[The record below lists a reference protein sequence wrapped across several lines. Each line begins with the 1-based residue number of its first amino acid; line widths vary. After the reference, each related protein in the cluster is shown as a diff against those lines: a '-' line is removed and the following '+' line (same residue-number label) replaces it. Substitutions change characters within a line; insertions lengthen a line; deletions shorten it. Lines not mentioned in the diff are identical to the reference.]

1 MQYLVLILFML
12 VSLPVFCA
20 PLLKQNSVDFT
31 GCLWQVGD
39 SYSMQTDE
47 VGNLYFADATGYQQI
62 EFLQLPYNPN
72 GEEDI
77 NSEFMQVKKL
87 RVITQ
92 DNREMRFYQLTEQL
106 PERTDSPFITNFAV
120 AEAKAGHVLFFN
132 VPDSEIS
139 RVSAGCF

>member
-1 MQYLVLILFML
+1 MRYLVLILFML

-20 PLLKQNSVDFT
+20 PLLKQNSVDFI
-31 GCLWQVGD
+31 GCQWQVGD

-47 VGNLYFADATGYQQI
+47 AGNLYFADATGYQQI
-62 EFLQLPYNPN
+62 EFMQLPYNPS
-72 GEEDI
+72 GEDL

-87 RVITQ
+87 KVITQ
-92 DNREMRFYQLTEQL
+92 GNREMRFYQLTEQI

-132 VPDSEIS
+132 VSDSEIS

>member
-1 MQYLVLILFML
+1 MPYLVLVFFML

-20 PLLKQNSVDFT
+20 PLLKHHAVDFI
-31 GCLWQVGD
+31 GCHWQVGE
-39 SYSMQTDE
+39 SYNMQADE

-62 EFLQLPYNPN
+62 EFMQLPYNPN

-87 RVITQ
+87 KVITQ
-92 DNREMRFYQLTEQL
+92 GNREMRFYQLTEQIL
-106 PERTDSPFITNFAV
+106 ERTDSPFITYFAV
-120 AEAKAGHVLFFN
+120 AEAEAGHVLFFN
-132 VPDSEIS
+132 LPDSEIG

>member
-20 PLLKQNSVDFT
+20 PLLKQNSVDFI

-62 EFLQLPYNPN
+62 EFLQQPYNPN

-92 DNREMRFYQLTEQL
+92 GNREMRFYQLTEQI
-106 PERTDSPFITNFAV
+106 PERTDSPFITYFAV
-120 AEAKAGHVLFFN
+120 AEAEAGHVLFFN